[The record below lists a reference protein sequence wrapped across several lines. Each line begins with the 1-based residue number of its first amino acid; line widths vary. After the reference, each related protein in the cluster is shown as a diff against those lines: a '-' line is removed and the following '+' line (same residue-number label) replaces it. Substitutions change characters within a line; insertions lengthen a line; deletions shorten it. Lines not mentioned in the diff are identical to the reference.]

1 MAFEPF
7 LSQISQML
15 VDGGQE
21 GENGI
26 YRQFVVHYDH
36 VLSGGLCVLNTLMND
51 WRFSLNMKF

>member
-7 LSQISQML
+7 LSQISQTL
-15 VDGGQE
+15 VNGCQE

-36 VLSGGLCVLNTLMND
+36 V
-51 WRFSLNMKF
+51 SLVDYVS